1 MVSNLPLIR
10 ATGKPE
16 TRSDARMTSYQT
28 AVIIGTGL
36 AGGNAAVTLREEGW
50 RGRIVMLG
58 DEAGIPFGRPPLS
71 KTYLRGEEGLGGW
84 LVKPAEWYG
93 DNGVELRTGVTVR
106 RVDTRLKKVTLH
118 GEETVEYDKLLLC
131 TGGRNRRFQVPGA
144 DAAGVYQLRTVA
156 ECDAI
161 RWAAQ
166 SGARAL
172 VVGMGFIG
180 SEVAASL
187 RQLGLEVTA
196 VLKGTAPL
204 TAVLGSEVAEVM
216 ARIHRNHGVQLVTQD
231 DVIGFEGSD
240 HIARAITAKGVR
252 IDCDL
257 AVVAVGIEPN
267 VDAFRGSGIALDN
280 GILVD
285 ETCRTSLPEVYAAGD
300 VANHLHPVFGR
311 LRVEHYNNAEKQ
323 GRAAARAM
331 LGDQRPYD
339 YIHSFWS
346 DQYEDK
352 LEYVGDARTWDQ
364 IVVRGSLASSQFL
377 AFYLSKGIIKA
388 ACGLN
393 RGGDPELDADSELRA
408 CQGLIRGQAAVSEA
422 TLADDQV
429 DLRSLI
435 VPASTGHVAN

>member
-1 MVSNLPLIR
+1 
-10 ATGKPE
+10 
-16 TRSDARMTSYQT
+16 MTPQQT
-28 AVIIGTGL
+28 AVIVGTGL

-50 RGRIVMLG
+50 PGRIVMLG
-58 DEAGIPFGRPPLS
+58 AEPGIPFGRPPLS
-71 KTYLRGEEGLGGW
+71 KTYMRGEEGLGGW

-93 DNGVELRTGVTVR
+93 DNRVELRTGVTILG
-106 RVDTRLKKVTLH
+106 VDTRLKTVTLQG
-118 GEETVEYDKLLLC
+118 GEAVEYDKLLLC
-131 TGGRNRRFQVPGA
+131 TGGRNRSVQVPGA
-144 DAAGVYQLRTVA
+144 ETPGVYQLRTLA

-161 RWAAQ
+161 RRAAHP
-166 SGARAL
+166 GARAL
-172 VVGMGFIG
+172 IVGMGFIG

-196 VLKGTAPL
+196 VLKGPAPL
-204 TAVLGSEVAEVM
+204 TAVLGNEVAAVM
-216 ARIHRNHGVQLVTQD
+216 ARIHRNHGVQLLAD
-231 DVIGFEGSD
+231 DQVVGFEGSE
-240 HIARAITAKGVR
+240 HLARAITAKGAR

-257 AVVAVGIEPN
+257 AVVAIGIEPAI
-267 VDAFRGSGIALDN
+267 DAFRGSEIALDN

-285 ETCRTSLPEVYAAGD
+285 ETCRTSAPDVYAAGD

-339 YIHSFWS
+339 DIHSFWS

-352 LEYVGDARTWDQ
+352 LEYVGDGRTWDR
-364 IVVRGSLASSQFL
+364 IVIRGSLAKSQFL
-377 AFYLSKGIIKA
+377 AFYLSKGIMKA

-393 RGGDPELDADSELRA
+393 RGGDPELDADGELRA
-408 CQGLIRGQAAVSEA
+408 CEGLIRAQVAVSEA

-429 DLRSLI
+429 DLRSLT
-435 VPASTGHVAN
+435 VLAPSG